1 MKRKLWHALRVS
13 LVALIGV
20 TGLVSCGGVGT
31 DGNNNQGVV
40 FTLLGFYSG
49 AASDC
54 GQLPD
59 DVSGITGVSVPLS
72 SSQSDGTP
80 FAGSV
85 TVAVGLQ
92 NNLSGQAM
100 SVDRLNLD
108 YFIPGAVSQPP
119 STIRPLPVL
128 LGPAVA
134 ESNENTDVGA
144 NVPPNAGIGAGSDVD
159 TSLPP
164 GAFAGIGSCS
174 IAEFGLIPPQ
184 IRSWISLNRTSL
196 PEAPFDLFVTVTAE
210 GESTSG
216 QRYTTNEETIVV
228 LITPDVSIAYAGGN
242 ATNVG

>member
-1 MKRKLWHALRVS
+1 MKSKLQQVLRVGL
-13 LVALIGV
+13 LVVLGV

-128 LGPAVA
+128 LGPAVVG
-134 ESNENTDVGA
+134 SDTTTGDGTNGTNGA
-144 NVPPNAGIGAGSDVD
+144 NEADNSVN

-228 LITPDVSIAYAGGN
+228 FITPDVSIAYAGGN

>member
-1 MKRKLWHALRVS
+1 MKSKLQQVLRVGL
-13 LVALIGV
+13 LVVLGV

-49 AASDC
+49 AAPGCD
-54 GQLPD
+54 QLPD
-59 DVSGITGVSVPLS
+59 DVTGITGVSVPIS
-72 SSQSDGTP
+72 SSSSDGVP
-80 FAGSV
+80 FPGEV
-85 TVAVGLQ
+85 VVAVGLQ
-92 NNLSGQAM
+92 NNLSGQAL

-108 YFIPGAVSQPP
+108 YFIPGAASQPP
-119 STIRPLPVL
+119 STIRPFPML
-128 LGPAVA
+128 LGPAV
-134 ESNENTDVGA
+134 VGSGTTTGDGGNVADSSA
-144 NVPPNAGIGAGSDVD
+144 N

-164 GAFAGIGSCS
+164 GAFAGIGACG
-174 IAEFGLIPPQ
+174 IGQFGLIPAQ
-184 IRSWISLNRTSL
+184 IASWISLNRSSL

-216 QRYTTNEETIVV
+216 QRYATNEETIVI